1 MNKKEFARPDD
12 PRIIIDDIGAQ
23 DTEEVATED
32 VKQRFEH
39 PVQVERRGKNVVLVQ
54 NGVVIGTLTSAKKL
68 SYGKGIQDRF
78 QEKRKAAYL
87 AKQTKQQQA
96 TIEQ

>member
-1 MNKKEFARPDD
+1 MNDKKQFARPDD
-12 PRIIIDDIGAQ
+12 PRIIIDDIGAS
-23 DTEEVATED
+23 DAGAELATEAMKD
-32 VKQRFEH
+32 RFEH

-68 SYGKGIQDRF
+68 SYGKGVQDRF
-78 QEKRKAAYL
+78 QEKRKQAYL
-87 AKQTKQQQA
+87 AKQSQQA